1 MDYLRTLFGGK
12 EKLVYTVSEKPYE
25 VLADDHAKERAE
37 FLYRLEK
44 WACEF
49 LDAALARWGD
59 DRRLRRI
66 DARWN
71 RRLNEVLDG
80 DDAAFSR
87 GKKALFV
94 CVWDKRSQRLESD
107 ANARYILLH
116 ELAHIA
122 NETYGH
128 DAAFW
133 STFAALLE
141 MAEDLGAYAHA
152 EHEPEKTFCGH
163 RIGRS
168 PAACR
173 FDGSGSCETFI

>member
-1 MDYLRTLFGGK
+1 MDYLRSFLGK
-12 EKLVYTVSEKPYE
+12 PPSLSFVVSEQPYE
-25 VLADDHAKERAE
+25 VLADDNAKARAE

-44 WACEF
+44 WACKF
-49 LDAALARWGD
+49 LDDALGRWGG
-59 DRRLRRI
+59 DRRLRRVN
-66 DARWN
+66 ARWN

-80 DDAAFSR
+80 DDAAFSK
-87 GKKALFV
+87 GKKAIFV

-116 ELAHIA
+116 ELAHVA

-128 DAAFW
+128 DEAFW
-133 STFAALLE
+133 ANFAALLE
-141 MAEDLGAYAHA
+141 MAETLGAYSHTD
-152 EHEPEKTFCGH
+152 HEPEKTYCGH

-173 FDGSGSCETFI
+173 FDGVSKCETFI